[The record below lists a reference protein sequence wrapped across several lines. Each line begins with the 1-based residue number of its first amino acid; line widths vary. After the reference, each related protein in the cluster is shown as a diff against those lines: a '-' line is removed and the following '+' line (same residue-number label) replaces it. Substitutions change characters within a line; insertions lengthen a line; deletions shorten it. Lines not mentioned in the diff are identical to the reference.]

1 VEYTVHAPT
10 AHSHAHRIRKPAQD
24 APGSMGG
31 KLCRGIYLCQPRVLE
46 HRSCCQPPTR
56 IHTCTHHRCVTSKT
70 EQYRATWCVVSSMSR
85 AVVSSMSRAEESV
98 HKRPLMKLVASGDK
112 LACAG
117 YLNTPRFT
125 AVRRS

>member
-1 VEYTVHAPT
+1 MEYTVHAPT
-10 AHSHAHRIRKPAQD
+10 AQSHAHRIRKPAQD

-56 IHTCTHHRCVTSKT
+56 IHTCTHDRCVTSKT
-70 EQYRATWCVVSSMSR
+70 AQSVCHVVCGVSR
-85 AVVSSMSRAEESV
+85 TEEGL

-112 LACAG
+112 LAWGG